1 VSYHYKKIHIYIGFS
16 TWKKLFTVFNIN
28 ASKKFFFIKKNDVK
42 IFSKL
47 ISKHKNYKTFI
58 WGYKCSDSFFKF
70 FKEKKIRINF
80 VEDGFIRSFKLG
92 SDLSY
97 PYSIVV
103 DDIGIYYDAS
113 RKSGIEFI
121 LDNVILSLNST
132 RKSRNLVNLII
143 KNKISKYNFSDSSK
157 VPEWSS
163 VSKKKILVIGQ
174 VKGDAS
180 IKYGTSVIFD
190 NLQLLKFI
198 RKKNNNSFIIYQPHP
213 DVLSSNRDGYISNK
227 EILFYANFIEDKI
240 SIINSI
246 EACDEVHTM
255 TSLSGFDA
263 LIRGKKVFTYGAP
276 FYAGWGLTVDMDKS
290 SPAFKRRKR
299 KLTLEELV
307 YGCLIKYPIYWDY
320 EKNKKT
326 TCVHV
331 IKQIVKERDAYWRV
345 NTKSPIE
352 KPYLY
357 RQFKRAVILAKSYFL
372 LFIIFFLFLTNHSYA
387 DSISL
392 FGGKSVDSNLIDFP
406 KKAISND
413 LEIEQHKIIGIA
425 YQQKIQTPVILGKAN
440 SHIEYI
446 FANHSPKDLIETVIA
461 YNIQTPSFAISSVHM
476 RLGFSLGLSYV
487 HGTPIFEDGTK
498 EEPGKKYRLLNYNA
512 YEVSLLDTEDKDSV
526 FLRLH
531 HRSGVYGLIA
541 PQHVGSNFITI
552 GLRKYF

>member
-1 VSYHYKKIHIYIGFS
+1 MLNIFIGFYP
-16 TWKKLFTVFNIN
+16 WKSLFWKISNKSI
-28 ASKKFFFIKKNDVK
+28 FITNKKNPSK
-42 IFSKL
+42 LRKL
-47 ISKHKNYKTFI
+47 ISIYETYKVYI
-58 WGYKCSDSFFKF
+58 WGHKVSNNYLEVFNEFKINP
-70 FKEKKIRINF
+70 IR
-80 VEDGFIRSFKLG
+80 VEDGFMRSFGLG
-92 SDLSY
+92 VDFVK
-97 PYSIVV
+97 PKSIVL
-103 DDIGIYYDAS
+103 DSCGIYYDS
-113 RKSGIEFI
+113 TKNSDLENI
-121 LDNVILSLNST
+121 LNNIFLTKKLINYTKFLIS
-132 RKSRNLVNLII
+132 KII
-143 KNKISKYNFSDSSK
+143 KNNISKYNIENIKLFN
-157 VPEWSS
+157 S
-163 VSKKKILVIGQ
+163 VKTDKKIIFVVGQ
-174 VKGDAS
+174 VAHDAS
-180 IKYGTSVIFD
+180 IKYGTFTYKTDLDLIKKVRS
-190 NLQLLKFI
+190 NNKYAFI
-198 RKKNNNSFIIYQPHP
+198 LYKPHP
-213 DVLSSNRDGYISNK
+213 DVLSGYRAGADLNI
-227 EILFYANFIEDKI
+227 IEKYVDKI
-240 SIINSI
+240 ALDLSIFNCLKICN
-246 EACDEVHTM
+246 EVHTL
-255 TSLSGFDA
+255 TSLVGFDA

-326 TCVHV
+326 TCEHV

-406 KKAISND
+406 KKVISND
-413 LEIEQHKIIGIA
+413 LEIEQHKIIGIT

-512 YEVSLLDTEDKDSV
+512 YEVTLLDTEDKDSV

>member
-1 VSYHYKKIHIYIGFS
+1 LNIFIGFYPWKSLFWRLFDNTTFITSKKNHYKFIKIFEQTKRANIYIWGH
-16 TWKKLFTVFNIN
+16 KI
-28 ASKKFFFIKKNDVK
+28 SKNYEK
-42 IFSKL
+42 IFNK
-47 ISKHKNYKTFI
+47 YKI
-58 WGYKCSDSFFKF
+58 KP
-70 FKEKKIRINF
+70 IR
-80 VEDGFIRSFKLG
+80 VEDGFIRSFGLG
-92 SDLSY
+92 LDFIKPKS
-97 PYSIVV
+97 VV
-103 DDIGIYYDAS
+103 MDKSGIYYDS
-113 RKSGIEFI
+113 FKTSDLEK
-121 LDNVILSLNST
+121 ILSTLRLTKELQFKT
-132 RKSRNLVNLII
+132 RHIINNII
-143 KNKISKYNFSDSSK
+143 KNNITKYNVENIKLFE
-157 VPEWSS
+157 PFQTN
-163 VSKKKILVIGQ
+163 KKKIIFVVGQ
-174 VKGDAS
+174 VAKDAS
-180 IKYGTSVIFD
+180 IQYGTFVYKTD
-190 NLQLLKFI
+190 LDLI
-198 RKKNNNSFIIYQPHP
+198 RKVRSNNKEAFILYKPHP
-213 DVLSSNRDGYISNK
+213 DVLSGNRAGADLNIIEK
-227 EILFYANFIEDKI
+227 YADKVALDL
-240 SIINSI
+240 SIFNCLKICN
-246 EACDEVHTM
+246 EVHTL
-255 TSLSGFDA
+255 TSLVGFDA

-331 IKQIVKERDAYWRV
+331 IKQIIKERDAYWRV

-372 LFIIFFLFLTNHSYA
+372 LFIIFFLFLTNHSQA

-498 EEPGKKYRLLNYNA
+498 EEPGKKYQLLNYNA

-541 PQHVGSNFITI
+541 PQHVGSNFITF

>member
-1 VSYHYKKIHIYIGFS
+1 VLNIFIGFYP
-16 TWKKLFTVFNIN
+16 WKSLFWKISNKSI
-28 ASKKFFFIKKNDVK
+28 FITNKKNPSK
-42 IFSKL
+42 LRKL
-47 ISKHKNYKTFI
+47 ISIYETYKVYI
-58 WGYKCSDSFFKF
+58 WGHKVSNNYLEVFNEFKINP
-70 FKEKKIRINF
+70 IR
-80 VEDGFIRSFKLG
+80 VEDGFMRSFGLG
-92 SDLSY
+92 ADFVK
-97 PYSIVV
+97 PKSIVL
-103 DDIGIYYDAS
+103 DNCGIYYDS
-113 RKSGIEFI
+113 TKNSDLENI
-121 LDNVILSLNST
+121 LNNIFLTKKLINDTKFLIS
-132 RKSRNLVNLII
+132 KII
-143 KNKISKYNFSDSSK
+143 KNNITKYNIENLKLFYSIKTD
-157 VPEWSS
+157 
-163 VSKKKILVIGQ
+163 KKIIFVVGQ
-174 VKGDAS
+174 VAHDAS
-180 IKYGTSVIFD
+180 IKYGTFTYKTDLDLIKKVRSS
-190 NLQLLKFI
+190 NKYAFI
-198 RKKNNNSFIIYQPHP
+198 LYKPHP
-213 DVLSSNRDGYISNK
+213 DVLSGNRTGADLNI
-227 EILFYANFIEDKI
+227 IEKYVDKI
-240 SIINSI
+240 ALDLSIFNCLKICN
-246 EACDEVHTM
+246 EVHTL
-255 TSLSGFDA
+255 TSLVGFDA

-326 TCVHV
+326 TCEHV

-406 KKAISND
+406 KKVISND

-476 RLGFSLGLSYV
+476 RLGFSLGLSYL

-498 EEPGKKYRLLNYNA
+498 DEPSKKYQLLNYNA